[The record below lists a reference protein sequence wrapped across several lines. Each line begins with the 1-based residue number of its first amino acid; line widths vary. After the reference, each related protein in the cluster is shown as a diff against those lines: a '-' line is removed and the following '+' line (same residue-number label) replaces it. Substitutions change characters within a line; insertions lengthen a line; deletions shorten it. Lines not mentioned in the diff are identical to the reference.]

1 MRVATLLTLFLLLIS
16 LLDITAQSKDK
27 YRITFRD
34 KANNKYSLERPHEFL
49 SQRSL
54 DRRTRQN
61 IVINKTDLPVSGFYL
76 DSLSK
81 LGIEVINYSKWFNS
95 ALVKSDQNTFPD
107 ILNNL
112 DFINDKKKV
121 FSSSVQKSAIQKFNS
136 EIMAVKSPVNSYYGY
151 ANEQISL
158 SNGQFLH
165 NKGYKGDGMVIA
177 VIDAGFFKANEL
189 PAFTTLW
196 DNSSILGTRN
206 FVDDKVNV
214 FNAHPHGMYV
224 LSIIGGNL
232 PGSLVGTAPESS
244 FWLIRSEDTSS
255 EFPIEE
261 DNWVAAAELADSV
274 GADVINSSLGYYEF
288 DDPSMNHTYTDM
300 GGKTTRVS
308 QGAEIASSK
317 GIFISV
323 SAGNEGNKNWHYI
336 IAPSDA
342 PNVLSIGAVDSLDQ
356 KAYFSSFG
364 PSADGRVK
372 PDVTAM
378 GHADAFQGSNGSI
391 VRGSGTSFSSP
402 VLAGL
407 AACLW
412 QAFPDISNLEL
423 NEAIKKSGR
432 NYHNPNDGIGYG
444 TADFLLAYYYLQSQS
459 PSGTKDQLR
468 IFPNP
473 FLDYVTIII
482 PETIETPIDINILN
496 STGQII
502 KHKEVQGSGSSIE
515 IIRISELGNLI
526 QGTYI
531 IKINTGNMI
540 YSSKIIK
547 L

>member
-1 MRVATLLTLFLLLIS
+1 MRVATLLTFILLLVS
-16 LLDITAQSKDK
+16 LLDATAQSKDK

-34 KANNKYSLERPHEFL
+34 KANNKYSLERPDEFL

-54 DRRTRQN
+54 DRRARQK
-61 IVINKTDLPVSGFYL
+61 ILINETDLPVSGFYL

-81 LGIEVINYSKWFNS
+81 LGIEVINFSKWFNT
-95 ALVKSDQNTFPD
+95 ALVKSDQSTFPD

-121 FSSSVQKSAIQKFNS
+121 FSSSIQKSAIQKFNS
-136 EIMAVKSPVNSYYGY
+136 EIMAVESPVNSYYGY
-151 ANEQISL
+151 AKEQISL

-177 VIDAGFFKANEL
+177 VIDAGFFKTNEL

-206 FVDDKVNV
+206 FVDDNVNV

-224 LSIIGGNL
+224 LSIIGGNI
-232 PGSLVGTAPESS
+232 PGTLVGTAPESS

-288 DDPSMNHTYTDM
+288 DDPSMNYTYTDM
-300 GGKTTRVS
+300 DGKTTRVT

-473 FLDYVTIII
+473 FIDYVTIII
-482 PETIETPIDINILN
+482 PEAIEAPIDINILN

-502 KHKEVQGSGSSIE
+502 KNKEVQGSGSSIE

>member
-1 MRVATLLTLFLLLIS
+1 MRVASLLSLILLLFFFQDIS
-16 LLDITAQSKDK
+16 AQSKDK

-34 KANNKYSLERPHEFL
+34 KANNKYSLEKPDEFL

-54 DRRTRQN
+54 ERRSRQK
-61 IVINKTDLPVSGFYL
+61 IEINESDLPVSDFYL

-81 LGIEVINYSKWFNS
+81 LGIEVINFSKWFNS
-95 ALVKSDQNTFPD
+95 ALVKSSQNNFPD
-107 ILNNL
+107 IINNL
-112 DFINDKKKV
+112 DFIIDKEKV

-136 EIMAVKSPVNSYYGY
+136 EIIAVESPVISNYGY
-151 ANEQISL
+151 AKEQISL

-165 NKGYKGDGMVIA
+165 NKGYKGKGMLIA
-177 VIDAGFFKANEL
+177 VIDAGFYKANEL
-189 PAFTTLW
+189 PAFVPLW

-206 FVDDKVNV
+206 FVDDNVNV

-224 LSIIGGNL
+224 LSIIGGNI
-232 PGSLVGTAPESS
+232 PGTLVGTAPESS

-255 EFPIEE
+255 EFLIEE
-261 DNWVAAAELADSV
+261 DNWIAAAELADSV

-300 GGKTTRVS
+300 DGKTTRVT

-317 GIFISV
+317 GIFVSV
-323 SAGNEGNKNWHYI
+323 SAGNEGNDNWHYI

-378 GHADAFQGSNGSI
+378 GRADAFQGTSGAI
-391 VRGSGTSFSSP
+391 VRGNGTSFSSP
-402 VLAGL
+402 VIAGL
-407 AACLW
+407 ATCLW
-412 QAFPDISNLEL
+412 QAFPNISSLEL
-423 NEAIKKSGR
+423 NEAIRKSGR

-444 TADFLLAYYYLQSQS
+444 TADFLMAYYYLQSQNIS
-459 PSGTKDQLR
+459 ETGNELT

-473 FLDYVTIII
+473 VLDYVRIII
-482 PETIETPIDINILN
+482 PQTIETTIDINILN
-496 STGQII
+496 STGQLI
-502 KHKEVQGSGSSIE
+502 KQVKVQGSGSNFE
-515 IIRISELGNLI
+515 IIRISELDNLI
-526 QGTYI
+526 QGTYL
-531 IKINTGNMI
+531 IKIYAGNTI
-540 YSSKIIK
+540 YSGKIIK

>member
-1 MRVATLLTLFLLLIS
+1 MRVATLLILMLTVVSFQ
-16 LLDITAQSKDK
+16 DITAQVKDK

-34 KANNKYSLERPHEFL
+34 KGNNKYSLEKPDEFL
-49 SQRSL
+49 SPRSL
-54 DRRTRQN
+54 ERRAKQK
-61 IVINKTDLPVSGFYL
+61 IEINETDLPVSGFYL

-81 LGIEVINYSKWFNS
+81 LGIEVINFSKWFNS
-95 ALVKSDQNTFPD
+95 ALVKSDLSSFPD

-112 DFINDKKKV
+112 DFIIAQKKV

-136 EIMAVKSPVNSYYGY
+136 EIIAVESPVISAYGY
-151 ANEQISL
+151 AKEQINL

-165 NKGYKGDGMVIA
+165 NKGFKGNGMLIA
-177 VIDAGFFKANEL
+177 VIDAGFYKANEL
-189 PAFTTLW
+189 PAFTPLW

-206 FVDDKVNV
+206 FVDDKVDI

-224 LSIIGGNL
+224 LSIIGGNI
-232 PGSLVGTAPESS
+232 PGTLVGTAPESS

-288 DDPSMNHTYTDM
+288 DDPSMNYTYKDM
-300 GGKTTRVS
+300 DGKTTRVT

-356 KAYFSSFG
+356 KASFSSFG

-378 GHADAFQGSNGSI
+378 GLANAFQSINGTI
-391 VRGSGTSFSSP
+391 ARGSGTSFSSP

-407 AACLW
+407 ATCLW
-412 QAFPDISNLEL
+412 QAFPNISSLEL

-432 NYHNPNDGIGYG
+432 NYHSPNDSIGYG
-444 TADFLLAYYYLQSQS
+444 TTDFLFAYYFLKSQS
-459 PSGTKDQLR
+459 TSETGDELT

-473 FLDYVTIII
+473 FIDYVTIII
-482 PETIETPIDINILN
+482 PQAIVTTIDIKILN
-496 STGQII
+496 LTGQII
-502 KHKEVQGSGSSIE
+502 RQKYIQGTGSSIE
-515 IIRISELGNLI
+515 IIRFSELGNLI

-531 IKINTGNMI
+531 IKINAGNNI

>member
-1 MRVATLLTLFLLLIS
+1 MRVVSLLTLILLLVSFPEIS
-16 LLDITAQSKDK
+16 SQTKDK

-34 KANNKYSLERPHEFL
+34 KANNKYSLEKPDEFL
-49 SQRSL
+49 SARSL
-54 DRRTRQN
+54 ERRARQK
-61 IVINKTDLPVSGFYL
+61 IEINESDLPVSDFYL

-81 LGIEVINYSKWFNS
+81 LGIEVINFSKWFNS
-95 ALVKSDQNTFPD
+95 ALVKSDQSTFPD
-107 ILNNL
+107 IINSL
-112 DFINDKKKV
+112 DFIITRKKV

-136 EIMAVKSPVNSYYGY
+136 EIIVEESPVTSNYGY
-151 ANEQISL
+151 GKEQINL

-165 NKGYKGDGMVIA
+165 NKGYKGNGMLIA

-189 PAFTTLW
+189 PAFVPLW
-196 DNSSILGTRN
+196 NNSSILGTRN
-206 FVDDKVNV
+206 FVDDNVNV

-224 LSIIGGNL
+224 LSIIGGNI
-232 PGSLVGTAPESS
+232 PGTLVGTAPEST

-288 DDPSMNHTYTDM
+288 DDPSMNYTYTDM
-300 GGKTTRVS
+300 DGKTTRVT

-342 PNVLSIGAVDSLDQ
+342 PHVLSIGAVDSLDQ

-378 GHADAFQGSNGSI
+378 GQADAFQGINGNI

-407 AACLW
+407 ATCLW
-412 QAFPDISNLEL
+412 QAFPNISNLEL
-423 NEAIKKSGR
+423 NEAIKKSSS
-432 NYHNPNDGIGYG
+432 NYNSPNDGIGYG
-444 TADFLLAYYYLQSQS
+444 TADFLLAYYFLQSQS
-459 PSGTKDQLR
+459 TSNPRDELT

-473 FLDYVTIII
+473 FIDYVSIII
-482 PETIETPIDINILN
+482 PQAIETTIDIKILN

-502 KHKEVQGSGSSIE
+502 RQKEIQGSGSSIE
-515 IIRISELGNLI
+515 IIRFSELGNLI

-531 IKINTGNMI
+531 LKIKAGSRI
-540 YSSKIIK
+540 YSGKIIK

>member
-1 MRVATLLTLFLLLIS
+1 MRVTTLLTFILLLVS
-16 LLDITAQSKDK
+16 LLDATAQSKDK

-34 KANNKYSLERPHEFL
+34 KANNKYSLERPDEFL

-54 DRRTRQN
+54 ERRARQK
-61 IVINKTDLPVSGFYL
+61 ILINETDLPVSGFYL

-81 LGIEVINYSKWFNS
+81 LGIEVINFSKWFNT

-112 DFINDKKKV
+112 DFITDKKKV
-121 FSSSVQKSAIQKFNS
+121 FSSSVQKSAIYKFNS
-136 EIMAVKSPVNSYYGY
+136 EIMAVESPVNSYYGY
-151 ANEQISL
+151 AKEQISL

-165 NKGYKGDGMVIA
+165 NKDYKGDGMVIA

-196 DNSSILGTRN
+196 GNSSILGTRN
-206 FVDDKVNV
+206 FVDDNVNV

-224 LSIIGGNL
+224 LSIIGGNI
-232 PGSLVGTAPESS
+232 PGTLVGTAPESS

-288 DDPSMNHTYTDM
+288 DDPSMNYTYTDM
-300 GGKTTRVS
+300 DGKTTRVT

-356 KAYFSSFG
+356 KAHFSSFG

-473 FLDYVTIII
+473 FIDYVTIII
-482 PETIETPIDINILN
+482 PEAIETPIDINILN

-502 KHKEVQGSGSSIE
+502 KNKEVQGSGSSIE